1 MNLDWII
8 LNKIQGAMSSG
19 FMDMI
24 MPKITLLGSAG
35 IIWIIIGVALL
46 ISKKHRRIGFLV
58 LIGLLLEL
66 IIGNGILKNL
76 VARPRPCW
84 LNHDFKLLVTMPKDY
99 SFPSGH
105 TFASVIAT
113 TILVLY
119 RKEWGWFLLPLTV
132 VIAFS
137 RLYLYVHF
145 PSDVL
150 AGAVLGVIIGCITYY
165 AGNKIIDKI
174 INKKKIT
181 SKTDIL
187 K

>member
-76 VARPRPCW
+76 VERLFVPIGTHFCFGYSYNNISFIQKRVG
-84 LNHDFKLLVTMPKDY
+84 LVFITAY
-99 SFPSGH
+99 SFNSIFQIIFVC
-105 TFASVIAT
+105 TFSIRCIGRSSAWSD
-113 TILVLY
+113 Y
-119 RKEWGWFLLPLTV
+119 
-132 VIAFS
+132 
-137 RLYLYVHF
+137 RLY
-145 PSDVL
+145 
-150 AGAVLGVIIGCITYY
+150 
-165 AGNKIIDKI
+165 N
-174 INKKKIT
+174 
-181 SKTDIL
+181 IL
-187 K
+187 CRKQNYR

>member
-1 MNLDWII
+1 MNLDWTI
-8 LNKIQGAMSSG
+8 LNRIQGAMNSG

-84 LNHDFKLLVTMPKDY
+84 LNQDFKLLV
-99 SFPSGH
+99 
-105 TFASVIAT
+105 SVIAT
-113 TILVLY
+113 TILCLY
-119 RKEWGWFLLPLTV
+119 KKEWGWFFIPLAV
-132 VIAFS
+132 LISFS

-145 PSDVL
+145 PSDVF

-165 AGNKIIDKI
+165 VGNKIIDNI
-174 INKKKIT
+174 INKKKTRGEI
-181 SKTDIL
+181 I
-187 K
+187 

>member
-105 TFASVIAT
+105 TFASVIST

-119 RKEWGWFLLPLTV
+119 RKEWGWFLLPLAV
-132 VIAFS
+132 LIAFS

-174 INKKKIT
+174 INKKKAT

>member
-1 MNLDWII
+1 MNLDWTI
-8 LNKIQGAMSSG
+8 LNRIQGAMNSG

-84 LNHDFKLLVTMPKDY
+84 LNQDFKLLVAVPKDY

-113 TILVLY
+113 TILCLY
-119 RKEWGWFLLPLTV
+119 
-132 VIAFS
+132 
-137 RLYLYVHF
+137 
-145 PSDVL
+145 
-150 AGAVLGVIIGCITYY
+150 
-165 AGNKIIDKI
+165 
-174 INKKKIT
+174 KK
-181 SKTDIL
+181 
-187 K
+187 